1 VSIEVLTST
10 NSTILT
16 LTIITKQDSIKTL
29 EKPTLVHMS
38 SQTYTIG
45 NAKNVITCFG
55 HQKCHTSSSSSS
67 DSGASDEGLK
77 TIIQF
82 FV

>member
-1 VSIEVLTST
+1 MKGISQGEHRGLNKYKLNYTYV
-10 NSTILT
+10 NYNN
-16 LTIITKQDSIKTL
+16 KTGFY
-29 EKPTLVHMS
+29 KNT